1 MLRLFLLLSIIS
13 LISCSS
19 EPSKNTDKNNKELAQ
34 KILSNSNIKTI
45 KAKGQEL
52 LKSGFNAGDGY
63 AEVWIRD
70 FNTFV
75 NQSSKVVDHSL
86 IRENLINFFHIQEED
101 GNICDG
107 FVVVGDD
114 YDSNYYKRSSL
125 KNVVYHKNTVETDQ
139 ESSLVQAVY
148 KYIKATGDKSILD
161 EEVKGIKVID
171 RIENSMTFLLQH
183 RFDKKYGLLWGAT
196 TSDWG
201 DVQPEHDWGVEIDE
215 NTHYSIDIY
224 DNAMFVI
231 ALNNMIEFGVNSLD
245 ISKWT
250 TVKSGIEK
258 NIAKYLWDNENQK
271 YIPHVYLDGSPF
283 PDDFD
288 ENKIYYHGG
297 TAIAIE
303 ANLLTKDEI
312 QISIDKMIA
321 NVKESGAPSIGLTM
335 YPTYPEGYFKNKGMY
350 PYGYQNGGDWTW
362 FGARMIKELID
373 NGFVEEAWEQAQP
386 MFDRVIE
393 NDGFYEW
400 YTKDNKPNG
409 SGMFRGS
416 AGVLLDVIDS
426 FDQWAEKNNTSYDS
440 K

>member
-1 MLRLFLLLSIIS
+1 
-13 LISCSS
+13 
-19 EPSKNTDKNNKELAQ
+19 
-34 KILSNSNIKTI
+34 
-45 KAKGQEL
+45 
-52 LKSGFNAGDGY
+52 
-63 AEVWIRD
+63 
-70 FNTFV
+70 
-75 NQSSKVVDHSL
+75 
-86 IRENLINFFHIQEED
+86 
-101 GNICDG
+101 
-107 FVVVGDD
+107 
-114 YDSNYYKRSSL
+114 
-125 KNVVYHKNTVETDQ
+125 
-139 ESSLVQAVY
+139 
-148 KYIKATGDKSILD
+148 
-161 EEVKGIKVID
+161 
-171 RIENSMTFLLQH
+171 
-183 RFDKKYGLLWGAT
+183 
-196 TSDWG
+196 
-201 DVQPEHDWGVEIDE
+201 VEIDE